1 MTERS
6 SVNRMVRKSRNPNS
20 SISNIDQLVTGFI
33 STTPEHPRLDSLAA
47 VRCEFA
53 KLYREVRD
61 GRRGL
66 RRSALMVQI
75 LREIR
80 ETLRS
85 DQPPQIVN
93 ASVVVEPPKVS
104 PVTKLVQQLLA
115 GREQVPAATQEPPA
129 SLERPDIKAEG
140 SAVGDSLDGPLGRHD
155 ER

>member
-1 MTERS
+1 MTEHS
-6 SVNRMVRKSRNPNS
+6 SVTRMVRNPKRPS
-20 SISNIDQLVTGFI
+20 SDVSVLDQPVTGPI

-93 ASVVVEPPKVS
+93 ANVIQSGLLPNAPPRLLHVDEFAGFATAADHMRVVF
-104 PVTKLVQQLLA
+104 
-115 GREQVPAATQEPPA
+115 
-129 SLERPDIKAEG
+129 
-140 SAVGDSLDGPLGRHD
+140 DGFQFGQDL
-155 ER
+155 